1 MIFFFIIFIV
11 IIVAE
16 YFLKKGDMGI
26 RDKIFYWIFS
36 AIAGVF
42 SYWYFLHEYKGSF
55 VSLFLG
61 GN

>member
-16 YFLKKGDMGI
+16 YLLKRGEMEI
-26 RDKIFYWIFS
+26 RDKIFYWVFS
-36 AIAGVF
+36 AIAGGF